1 MLLENRN
8 LALEMEFITRP
19 PPSAYAGDVLTTP
32 AVICFAPFANHQD
45 FTPWVPGPGEGL
57 HFQCEFIPDGAGP
70 GSSNHHICRT
80 AFVKEVFNSE
90 FLGGPTMI
98 GFELRIVPN
107 PGNYF
112 LQVTG
117 YLLREGIDPVVLKRI
132 SSGPIKVLKASGS
145 RRATE

>member
-1 MLLENRN
+1 MLLENRY
-8 LALEMEFITRP
+8 LALEMDFITPP
-19 PPSAYAGDVLTTP
+19 PPSAYAGDILPAP
-32 AVICFAPFANHQD
+32 AVICFALLNSHQD

-57 HFQCEFIPDGAGP
+57 YFQCEFIPDGA

-80 AFVKEVFNSE
+80 AFVREVFYPE
-90 FLGGPTMI
+90 FLDGPTMI

-117 YLLREGIDPVVLKRI
+117 YILREI
-132 SSGPIKVLKASGS
+132 SSGPIKVLNASGS
-145 RRATE
+145 RRATL